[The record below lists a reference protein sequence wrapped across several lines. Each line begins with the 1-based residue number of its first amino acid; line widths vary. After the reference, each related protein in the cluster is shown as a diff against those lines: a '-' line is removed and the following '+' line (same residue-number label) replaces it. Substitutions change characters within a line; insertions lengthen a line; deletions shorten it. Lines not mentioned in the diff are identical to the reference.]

1 MRKNGIG
8 GPDMAIDVLQE
19 KVRKLKNPS
28 MVDLAINTS
37 DLPAHLLAE
46 EGSAAAAYGRFC
58 RELLERLKGIVPAVR
73 VSFTAFALLGAD
85 GLNQLTATLKAAK
98 EMDYYVA
105 LEAPYVLSPMM
116 AAAAAEAVFGAE
128 ALYPCDGLIIGCYP
142 GSDMIKPFLPY
153 VKEGKK
159 DLFPVVRTSNKS
171 APEIQDLL
179 TGTRLVHAAAADL
192 INRFGADNAGK
203 FGYAR
208 VSVVAGA
215 SSVESLRTLR
225 TKYPRLFLLLDDMD
239 YSGCNA
245 KNCSHAFDKFGHG
258 AVVCAGPTV
267 TLAWK
272 QAESDGSDYLDHAAA
287 AAERMKKNLTRY
299 TTVL

>member
-1 MRKNGIG
+1 
-8 GPDMAIDVLQE
+8 MAIDVLQE
-19 KVRKLKNPS
+19 KIRKTKNPS
-28 MVDLAINTS
+28 LIDLALKIS
-37 DLPAHLLAE
+37 DLPPHLPEE

-58 RELLERLKGIVPAVR
+58 RELLNSFKGIVPAVR

-85 GLNQLTATLKAAK
+85 GLKELQSVLSAASAAG
-98 EMDYYVA
+98 YYVA
-105 LEAPYVLSPMM
+105 MEAPLILSPMM
-116 AAAAAEAVFGAE
+116 AQATAEAVWGDNAI
-128 ALYPCDGLIIGCYP
+128 YPCDGLIVSAYP
-142 GSDMIKPFLPY
+142 GSDIIKQFMIY
-153 VKEGKK
+153 VKDKKK

-192 INRFGADNAGK
+192 VNRFGSDNVGK

-215 SSVESLRTLR
+215 NSAESLRTLR
-225 TKYPRLFLLLDDMD
+225 SKYPKLFLLIDDMD

-245 KNCSHAFDKFGHG
+245 KICSAAFDKFGHG

-267 TLAWK
+267 TAAW
-272 QAESDGSDYLDHAAA
+272 QQEGSDGHDYLEQAVA

-299 TTVL
+299 VSVL